1 MPRRQ
6 DVAVT
11 VTTHPTET
19 RSRRLPLLL
28 LQGVYAVFLPVWF
41 ALSIAATMGLANTD
55 AWWAAP
61 GMLLVWAYPLVAVV
75 AVVVSHVLWTRNPR
89 RAHLVNALPRPWVL
103 IGAAL
108 LLWVLAS
115 ELG

>member
-1 MPRRQ
+1 M
-6 DVAVT
+6 T
-11 VTTHPTET
+11 VTTTTPPDET
-19 RSRRLPLLL
+19 RARRLPLLL
-28 LQGVYAVFLPVWF
+28 LQGVYAVFLPVWL

-61 GMLLVWAYPLVAVV
+61 GVLFVWAYPLVAVG
-75 AVVVSHVLWTRNPR
+75 AVVVSHLLWARNPR
-89 RAHLVNALPRPWVL
+89 RAHLINALPLPWVV

-108 LLWVLAS
+108 LLWILAS